1 MIRIKH
7 TLSWAASLLLL
18 VASPVYA
25 HPMPGDAVGGF
36 VGGLLHPL
44 LGIDHLL
51 AMVAVGV
58 WAAQLGGSAVWK
70 VPPAFVLTMLIG
82 AGVGL
87 AGVGLPW
94 IEPMIAASVVILG
107 LVIGTRA
114 RMSSCLASLLVA
126 AFALFHGHAHM
137 AELPAGAL
145 ALNYIVGF
153 AVTTASL
160 HGAGIAMGYL
170 LHRHASGALVR
181 AGGMGLA
188 AAGVWMLVGI

>member
-7 TLSWAASLLLL
+7 TLSWAAPLLLL

-25 HPMPGDAVGGF
+25 HPLPGDAVGGF

-87 AGVGLPW
+87 AGIGLPL
-94 IEPMIAASVVILG
+94 IEPMIAASVVMLG

-114 RMSSCLASLLVA
+114 RMSALARESAGGRVRPVSRSCAYGGTAGGRL
-126 AFALFHGHAHM
+126 G
-137 AELPAGAL
+137 AELYRRLRAD
-145 ALNYIVGF
+145 
-153 AVTTASL
+153 
-160 HGAGIAMGYL
+160 
-170 LHRHASGALVR
+170 HR
-181 AGGMGLA
+181 LA
-188 AAGVWMLVGI
+188 ARRRHCDGIPVA

>member
-7 TLSWAASLLLL
+7 SLSWAAPLLLL

-25 HPMPGDAVGGF
+25 HPLPGLATSGF

-70 VPPAFVLTMLIG
+70 VPPTFVVTMLIG
-82 AGVGL
+82 AGVGM
-87 AGVGLPW
+87 AGIGLPL
-94 IEPMIAASVVILG
+94 IEPMIAASVVMLG
-107 LVIGTRA
+107 LVIATQV
-114 RMSSCLASLLVA
+114 RMSTWLASLLVA

-145 ALNYIVGF
+145 ALNYIAGF
-153 AVTTASL
+153 ALTTASL

-170 LHRHASGALVR
+170 LHRHASGTLVR
-181 AGGMGLA
+181 AGGMGMA

>member
-7 TLSWAASLLLL
+7 TLSWAVPLLLL
-18 VASPVYA
+18 AASPVYA
-25 HPMPGDAVGGF
+25 HPLHGDAAGGF
-36 VGGLLHPL
+36 VRGLLHPL

-70 VPPAFVLTMLIG
+70 VPPAFVITMLIG
-82 AGVGL
+82 AGAGL
-87 AGVGLPW
+87 AGIGLPL
-94 IEPMIAASVVILG
+94 IEPMIAASVVVLG
-107 LVIGTRA
+107 LVIATQV
-114 RMSSCLASLLVA
+114 RMSAWLASLLVA
-126 AFALFHGHAHM
+126 VFALFHGHAHM

-153 AVTTASL
+153 ALTTATL

-170 LHRHASGALVR
+170 LHRHASNALVR
-181 AGGMGLA
+181 AGGIGLA
-188 AAGVWMLVGI
+188 GVGVWLLTGI